1 MHTHKASMVSR
12 PLLGFILMIAVLFA
26 SALSG
31 TAAASAATMPGH
43 DMQMMEMGH
52 CSSSPSSHD
61 DGKSMPKQCC
71 IAMCTAAVAVAP
83 SAPAELP
90 MVQQAAP
97 SFFVPAAHDGYLG
110 EIATPPP
117 RLA

>member
-1 MHTHKASMVSR
+1 MSAFLAARGNR
-12 PLLGFILMIAVLFA
+12 PFFAFIVTIAVLFA

-31 TAAASAATMPGH
+31 TAVASAATMNH

-52 CSSSPSSHD
+52 CSSMPSKG
-61 DGKSMPKQCC
+61 DGKAPLKSCC

-83 SAPAELP
+83 AIPAELAVAKP
-90 MVQQAAP
+90 AP
-97 SFFVPAAHDGYLG
+97 PTFPILTSYIGYLG

-117 RLA
+117 RLS

>member
-1 MHTHKASMVSR
+1 MGTR
-12 PLLGFILMIAVLFA
+12 PLFAFLLTIAVLFA

-31 TAAASAATMPGH
+31 NAVASAATMNH

-52 CSSSPSSHD
+52 CSSMPSKD
-61 DGKSMPKQCC
+61 DGKTPAKSCC

-90 MVQQAAP
+90 IVQQAP
-97 SFFVPAAHDGYLG
+97 TTFPILTSYIGYLG

>member
-1 MHTHKASMVSR
+1 MGTR
-12 PLLGFILMIAVLFA
+12 PLLGFVLMIAVLFA

-31 TAAASAATMPGH
+31 SAAASAATMPGH

-52 CSSSPSSHD
+52 CSSVPSKHD

-71 IAMCTAAVAVAP
+71 IAMCMAAVAVAP

-90 MVQQAAP
+90 MVQRGQPA
-97 SFFVPAAHDGYLG
+97 SFVPAAHDGYLG

>member
-1 MHTHKASMVSR
+1 MGAYRAAMGIR
-12 PLLGFILMIAVLFA
+12 PLFAFLLAIAVLFA

-31 TAAASAATMPGH
+31 SAVASAATMNH

-52 CSSSPSSHD
+52 CSSMPSKD
-61 DGKSMPKQCC
+61 DGKAPVKSCC
-71 IAMCTAAVAVAP
+71 VAMCTPAVAVAQ
-83 SAPAELP
+83 SADTELP
-90 MVQQAAP
+90 LLQQASATF
-97 SFFVPAAHDGYLG
+97 SIPAVHSGYLG

>member
-1 MHTHKASMVSR
+1 MRAYPTSMGTR
-12 PLLGFILMIAVLFA
+12 PILSFILALAVLFA
-26 SALSG
+26 SAFTG
-31 TAAASAATMPGH
+31 AAAASAAAMPGH

-52 CSSSPSSHD
+52 CSSPPASHE
-61 DGKSMPKQCC
+61 GKSMPKQCC

-90 MVQQAAP
+90 IVQQP
-97 SFFVPAAHDGYLG
+97 PATFPILTSYIGYLG

-117 RLA
+117 RRA

>member
-1 MHTHKASMVSR
+1 MGTR
-12 PLLGFILMIAVLFA
+12 PLFAFILTIAVLFA

-31 TAAASAATMPGH
+31 SAVASAATMNH

-52 CSSSPSSHD
+52 CSSMPSKE
-61 DGKSMPKQCC
+61 DGNKAPAKSCC

-83 SAPAELP
+83 SAPSELP
-90 MVQQAAP
+90 LLQQA
-97 SFFVPAAHDGYLG
+97 PATFPILTSYIGYLG

>member
-1 MHTHKASMVSR
+1 MRTYAPYMGPR
-12 PLLGFILMIAVLFA
+12 PLFGFILMIAMLFA
-26 SALSG
+26 SALTG
-31 TAAASAATMPGH
+31 TAAASAAAMPGH

-52 CSSSPSSHD
+52 CSSMPSKD
-61 DGKSMPKQCC
+61 DGKTPAKSCC

-83 SAPAELP
+83 SAPSELP
-90 MVQQAAP
+90 LLQQA
-97 SFFVPAAHDGYLG
+97 PATFPMLTSYIGYLG

>member
-1 MHTHKASMVSR
+1 MRASRATMATR
-12 PLLGFILMIAVLFA
+12 PLFAFILTIAVLFA

-31 TAAASAATMPGH
+31 SAVASAATMNH

-52 CSSSPSSHD
+52 CSSMPSKED
-61 DGKSMPKQCC
+61 KAPVKSCC

-90 MVQQAAP
+90 VVQQA
-97 SFFVPAAHDGYLG
+97 PAAFPILTSYIGYLG

>member
-1 MHTHKASMVSR
+1 MGTR
-12 PLLGFILMIAVLFA
+12 PLFGFILMIAVLFA

-31 TAAASAATMPGH
+31 SAVASAATMNH

-52 CSSSPSSHD
+52 CSSMPSKD
-61 DGKSMPKQCC
+61 DGKTPAKSCC

-83 SAPAELP
+83 TAPAELP
-90 MVQQAAP
+90 LVQQA
-97 SFFVPAAHDGYLG
+97 PATFPVLTSYIGYLG

-117 RLA
+117 RRA

>member
-1 MHTHKASMVSR
+1 MRAVRTAMGIR
-12 PLLGFILMIAVLFA
+12 PLFAIMLTIAVLFG

-31 TAAASAATMPGH
+31 SAIASAATMNH

-52 CSSSPSSHD
+52 CSSMPSTE
-61 DGKSMPKQCC
+61 DGKAPVKSCC
-71 IAMCTAAVAVAP
+71 IAMCMAAVTAAP

-90 MVQQAAP
+90 IVQQA
-97 SFFVPAAHDGYLG
+97 PATFPILTSYTGFLG